1 MSKPDI
7 REKSTVEQIRRR
19 FDNDVERFSNLQTG
33 QSSTVDAPLAL
44 ELITSAAAVTNPN
57 ATHFLDVGCGAGNYS
72 VKLLEKLPNRDVTL
86 IDLSQPMLTRATKRV
101 QAESNGRIHTHQS
114 DIRELELRE
123 NQFDIIM
130 AAAVLHHLR
139 EEAEWTAVFQKFYHA
154 LKPGG
159 SIWISDL
166 VTHTA
171 EAIEQM
177 MVARYGDYL
186 TQLKD
191 EAYRDHVFAYIAA
204 EDTPRPLLFQIDLL
218 RKVGFVQTEILH
230 KNSVFAAFGAVKPWK

>member
-1 MSKPDI
+1 MTNPTFKK
-7 REKSTVEQIRRR
+7 KSTVEQIRRR

-44 ELITSAAAVTNPN
+44 ELMTSAASVTNPE
-57 ATHFLDVGCGAGNYS
+57 ASHLLDVGCGAGNYS
-72 VKLLEKLPNRDVTL
+72 LKLLEKLPNRDVTL
-86 IDLSQPMLTRATKRV
+86 IDLSRPMLMRAKARV
-101 QAESNGRIHTHQS
+101 QAVTNGRIHTHQS
-114 DIRELELRE
+114 DIRELELGE

-139 EEAEWTAVFQKFYHA
+139 EEAEWTTVFQKFFRA

-159 SIWISDL
+159 SLWISDL

-171 EAIEQM
+171 VPIEQM
-177 MVARYGDYL
+177 MIERYGRYL
-186 TQLKD
+186 TELKD

-204 EDTPRPLLFQIDLL
+204 EDSPRPLLFQIDLL
-218 RKVGFVQTEILH
+218 REVGFVQAEILH
-230 KNSVFAAFGAVKPWK
+230 KNSVFAAFGAIKPMA